1 MKMGVIAKIRY
12 TYPKARYMDK
22 FYNTK
27 AMVADLKLNSDD
39 YENSQKHV
47 SLLEKDWIGKRVVN
61 DFSTRQEKC
70 LTNTGASLLS
80 TAKVTQRASAVYLQ
94 TLISNVFG
102 DSAYYSVYTSFGR
115 GSTTEMLD
123 FKMTPDTKLL
133 MRELFNSYGNEKFSM
148 AIKVSSTSNSY
159 YNTNYGI
166 ALASVGSPDG
176 VKGDSRIQVIE
187 YTDTAINVDDAAKYM
202 SKTAI
207 KALTDGLSL

>member
-1 MKMGVIAKIRY
+1 MEMGVVARIRY
-12 TYPKARYMDK
+12 TYPKARFIDK
-22 FYNTK
+22 FYNIK
-27 AMVADLKLNSDD
+27 AMVADLKLDSDD
-39 YENSQKHV
+39 YENSQKYV
-47 SLLEKDWIGKRVVN
+47 SSLEKDWIGKRVIN

-70 LTNTGASLLS
+70 LTSTGASLLN

-94 TLISNVFG
+94 TIISNVFG

-159 YNTNYGI
+159 YSTNYGI

-187 YTDTAINVDDAAKYM
+187 YTDTEINVDDAAKYM
-202 SKTAI
+202 NEMAI
-207 KALTDGLSL
+207 NALIVGLSI